1 MLRKN
6 VQFDAKKRR
15 DCFREFS
22 IMTLKQNEEVVLCRL
37 VRLFRQSPLM
47 YLSDSNVWT
56 YRGDESLKLTLVDVV
71 SDHQNFVDRAETIL
85 VAEQFELPQSFFPL
99 AFTGWHD
106 VDLGFLLPLLIA
118 DLENREN
125 VLQNLCDQADGIVGQ
140 RGSGA
145 DKAAELVR
153 EAISSVEGHLEM
165 LRQQERRLKN
175 NAPATAS

>member
-22 IMTLKQNEEVVLCRL
+22 IMALKQNEEVVLCRL

-145 DKAAELVR
+145 DKTAELVR

>member
-71 SDHQNFVDRAETIL
+71 SDHQNFVDRAETGPL
-85 VAEQFELPQSFFPL
+85 KVAPLWQGCMMVDIKRDLRHHSMKSRWASFSKLTF
-99 AFTGWHD
+99 
-106 VDLGFLLPLLIA
+106 
-118 DLENREN
+118 
-125 VLQNLCDQADGIVGQ
+125 
-140 RGSGA
+140 
-145 DKAAELVR
+145 
-153 EAISSVEGHLEM
+153 
-165 LRQQERRLKN
+165 
-175 NAPATAS
+175 